1 MSGNTFF
8 SAARYGWHL
17 QMKFG
22 CAILDELCTKHLQY
36 NRAVVVNRQFI
47 YLYLQYGWMLMHV
60 FLCSLSA
67 YYVVHATVIAERD
80 SVCLST
86 LHARQ

>member
-22 CAILDELCTKHLQY
+22 CAILDELCTKH
-36 NRAVVVNRQFI
+36 
-47 YLYLQYGWMLMHV
+47 LQYGWMLMHV

>member
-47 YLYLQYGWMLMHV
+47 YLYLQYGWMLIHV
-60 FLCSLSA
+60 FYAACQHIMLFMLLLSLRG
-67 YYVVHATVIAERD
+67 I
-80 SVCLST
+80 LSS
-86 LHARQ
+86 

>member
-47 YLYLQYGWMLMHV
+47 YLYLQYGWMLIHV
-60 FLCSLSA
+60 FYAACQHTILFMLLLSLRGILSA
-67 YYVVHATVIAERD
+67 
-80 SVCLST
+80 
-86 LHARQ
+86 

>member
-47 YLYLQYGWMLMHV
+47 YLYLQYGWMLIHV
-60 FLCSLSA
+60 FFMQPVSILYCSC
-67 YYVVHATVIAERD
+67 YCYR
-80 SVCLST
+80 
-86 LHARQ
+86 